1 MTGPIRA
8 AIYARVSTKEQDH
21 TMQLTDLRKFVEA
34 RGWSVAGE
42 YVDRGFSGAKDRR
55 PALDKLMADARKR
68 KLDVVVCWRFDRM
81 ARSTRHLVG
90 LLEEFM
96 ALGVDFVSHQEAVDT
111 STPAGK
117 VLFTVIAAFAEFERS
132 ILIERVN
139 AGIARAK
146 AEGVRFGRPK
156 VEKVPLQRVMEEY
169 ARLRNTRE
177 VALVLNLSSSTV
189 QRRLRE
195 AQAITS
201 VTQTA

>member
-1 MTGPIRA
+1 MGNPIRA
-8 AIYARVSTKEQDH
+8 AIYARVSTKEQDVS
-21 TMQLTDLRKFVEA
+21 MQLADLRRFTEA
-34 RGWSVAGE
+34 RGWTIAGE
-42 YVDRGFSGAKDRR
+42 YIDLGISGSKDRR

-68 KLDVVVCWRFDRM
+68 KIDAVLCWRFDRM

-90 LLEEFM
+90 MLEEFR

-117 VLFTVIAAFAEFERS
+117 VLFTVIAAFAEFERA

-146 AEGVRFGRPK
+146 ANGVQFGRPR
-156 VEKVPLQRVMEEY
+156 VDRIPLERIVAEY
-169 ARLRNTRE
+169 SRLRNTKE
-177 VALVLNLSSSTV
+177 VALVLRTSPSTV

-195 AQAITS
+195 AQLA
-201 VTQTA
+201 AL